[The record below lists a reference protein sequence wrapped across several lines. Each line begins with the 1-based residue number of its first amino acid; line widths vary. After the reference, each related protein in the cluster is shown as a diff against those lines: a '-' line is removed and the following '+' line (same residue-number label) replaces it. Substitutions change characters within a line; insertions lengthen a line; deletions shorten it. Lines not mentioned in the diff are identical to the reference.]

1 MSSSHSLHVAVED
14 FNPLHDPD
22 TRAIVFSFLGAG
34 QGAFIKIVSKAC
46 KSTYEMVHPQDE
58 VVLGEYYFEDEKFSC
73 THDMT
78 LLSAALASPAKL
90 RLSLEWGLQVR
101 LRHNSRLV
109 PIDDILVEW
118 SQTIGRLADYNTLL
132 AAEADLIADLTL
144 SEYTLAGA
152 AASGDVQKMIR
163 LHAERGCA
171 LDNPDVNALTWAA
184 RGGSVQAM
192 IWLRQQ
198 GCKYDSDIHAVAA
211 YKGKLNVLQYL
222 EAEGHTLE
230 TLDNARDA
238 ENPCEEAAGQGHLEV
253 LQWLHEHGWPW
264 GRQSVCQ
271 RAALGGSVAV
281 VQYLQEQG
289 LVLDEEA
296 MAGAARG
303 GQLHMCQYLIEAGC
317 PWDARACTEAIE
329 GISIP
334 ALRWLHEN
342 GFRKMEAVNL
352 AAATSGSIEMI
363 EYLWAEGAVP
373 NAAVLTRMLSKACAR
388 DDFATVQWLR
398 KHGAQ
403 WPAAITTGMQSAC
416 FAAFIQ
422 GSTHLS
428 FSKRLLRRMQ
438 EVTLLVCLTA
448 LQRV

>member
-1 MSSSHSLHVAVED
+1 MTPSHGGPYVTVED

-34 QGAFIKIVSKAC
+34 QGAFIKTVSKAC
-46 KSTYEMVHPQDE
+46 KSTYEMIHPHDE
-58 VVLGEYYFEDEKFSC
+58 VVWGECCFQDEKFNC
-73 THDMT
+73 TQDMT
-78 LLSAALASPAKL
+78 LLSAALASPARL
-90 RLSLEWGLQVR
+90 RLALEWGLRVR

-109 PIDDILVEW
+109 PIDDILVER
-118 SQTIGRLADYNTLL
+118 SQTTGMLADHDTLL
-132 AAEADLIADLTL
+132 AAEEETAELIF
-144 SEYTLAGA
+144 SGYTLVGA

-163 LHAERGCA
+163 LHTERGCELGNA
-171 LDNPDVNALTWAA
+171 EANALTWAA

-198 GCKYDSDIHAVAA
+198 GCEYNSDVHAVAA

-222 EAEGHTLE
+222 EAEGHTLGD
-230 TLDNARDA
+230 LDNAQDA
-238 ENPCEEAAGQGHLEV
+238 ANPCEEAAGQGHLAV

-264 GRQSVCQ
+264 GNVCQ

-289 LVLDEEA
+289 LVLDEET

-303 GQLHMCQYLIEAGC
+303 GQLLMCQYLIEAGC

-329 GISIP
+329 GISIA

-342 GFRKMEAVNL
+342 GCSWDTEAVNI
-352 AAATSGSIEMI
+352 AAARSGSIEMI
-363 EYLWAEGAVP
+363 EYLWAKGAVP
-373 NAAVLTRMLSKACAR
+373 NAAVLTRMLIKACAR
-388 DDFATVQWLR
+388 DDFAAVQWLR
-398 KHGAQ
+398 EHGAQ